1 MTMRRVQAKLYFLG
15 VFSFSFIFLTFD
27 STSLFWSSKA
37 DSNNCIKCHIQATG
51 RAGEVVGI
59 YRAST
64 HARVDI
70 SCTGCHGGDPEQI
83 DKLKAHSGRFTV
95 KPDRTG
101 LLLMCGNC
109 HERQLDQFKTSRHF
123 PENQGVPRLD
133 CADCHGVHSIGNTPE
148 SFTFAQY
155 CAGCHGLEYLPALAQ
170 PLQDLV
176 VLIDEL
182 NDTARRISAKG
193 GKLSDDLIK
202 QRKEIRRN
210 TAEII
215 HPTSNGSVGID
226 KILLEG
232 EKIKREVLK

>member
-1 MTMRRVQAKLYFLG
+1 
-15 VFSFSFIFLTFD
+15 
-27 STSLFWSSKA
+27 
-37 DSNNCIKCHIQATG
+37 
-51 RAGEVVGI
+51 
-59 YRAST
+59 
-64 HARVDI
+64 
-70 SCTGCHGGDPEQI
+70 
-83 DKLKAHSGRFTV
+83 
-95 KPDRTG
+95 
-101 LLLMCGNC
+101 
-109 HERQLDQFKTSRHF
+109 
-123 PENQGVPRLD
+123 
-133 CADCHGVHSIGNTPE
+133 VHSIGNTPE

-202 QRKEIRRN
+202 KRKEIRRN